1 MLRYLPALN
10 RIVHP
15 VNIRLQYPYVVTA
28 HTAVTEVTKWKE
40 KPKEN
45 PNITTPCYS

>member
-15 VNIRLQYPYVVTA
+15 INVRPQYPYVVTE
-28 HTAVTEVTKWKE
+28 HTAVTEVTKRKE
-40 KPKEN
+40 KPKEKTQ
-45 PNITTPCYS
+45 TTQLHAT